1 MPTEPTSNYYP
12 HPHSC
17 YGAVTIHDGEAVTD
31 LEVFCEEVRS
41 WIVGKLA
48 GYCGDVDVAE
58 EAFQE
63 AVVRTCRDWPQVRA
77 MHAPASWVWRVA
89 VNVVHD
95 HHRREHLR
103 RRHVQREGAEVC
115 DEVDGSVPDV
125 VVSLWLERALGDL
138 PDDQRAVLE
147 MRYLEDRSVR
157 QVADAL
163 GRPEGTVKSLAHR
176 GVRALRAG
184 IT

>member
-1 MPTEPTSNYYP
+1 M
-12 HPHSC
+12 
-17 YGAVTIHDGEAVTD
+17 TD
-31 LEVFCEEVRS
+31 LETFCEEVRA
-41 WIVGKLA
+41 WIVDKLA
-48 GYCGDVDVAE
+48 GYCGDLDVAE

-63 AVVRTCRDWPQVRA
+63 AVARTCHNWTQVRA

-95 HHRREHLR
+95 HHRRERLR
-103 RRHVQREGAEVC
+103 RRHLERERWEAC
-115 DEVDGSVPDV
+115 DEVDGAVPGV
-125 VVSLWLERALGDL
+125 VVSLWLERALGEL

-147 MRYLEDRSVR
+147 LRYLDDRSVR

-176 GVRALRAG
+176 GVRALRG
-184 IT
+184 RIT